1 MNKVFCILFLCIIG
15 SLNIN
20 AQATKDKERRW
31 LVLLSPEDE
40 HPQLQKQID
49 AIQANQD
56 AAIERKIGVIQ
67 ITNQETKA
75 IFNSPIKNF
84 NLADSFQNLQTKDS
98 DFELVLIGLDNNTK
112 LKRTKAIDADDLFKL
127 IDRMPMR
134 KAEIQQKKRKERLEE
149 KRKNEHQKSK

>member
-1 MNKVFCILFLCIIG
+1 MNKIFSFLLLCIIG
-15 SLNIN
+15 GLNIN
-20 AQATKDKERRW
+20 AQTTKDEERRW

-134 KAEIQQKKRKERLEE
+134 KAEIQQKKRTFGRKTK
-149 KRKNEHQKSK
+149 KRTPKK